1 MASPKSRSKKKPAK
15 RGGGGLFTFL
25 LLAGPAGIFA
35 MPTATLFAVGMIPS
49 FVAYIID
56 RDPDKTAPMTVAPLN
71 ICGVLPF
78 TMEMWKHDHTMQAA
92 THFLGDPLTW
102 LVMYGASAIGWALY
116 FLVPPIVTN
125 FEVMRAE
132 ARIDSLNGK
141 KKDLVEEW
149 GGDVA
154 LTDEALVEKHK
165 ATTQAAAQSAA
176 PAGASGAA
184 QARS

>member
-1 MASPKSRSKKKPAK
+1 MASPKSRAKKKPVK
-15 RGGGGLFTFL
+15 KGGGGGLVTFL
-25 LLAGPAGIFA
+25 VLAAPAALFA
-35 MPTATLFAVGMIPS
+35 MPTALLVAVGMIPS
-49 FVAYIID
+49 FVAYIVD

-71 ICGVLPF
+71 LCGILPF
-78 TMEMWKHDHTMQAA
+78 TMDLWKHQHTMQAA
-92 THFLGDPLTW
+92 THALGDPLTW

-132 ARIDSLNGK
+132 SRIETLNGK

-149 GGDVA
+149 GPDVA

-165 ATTQAAAQSAA
+165 ATVQGAAQASAA
-176 PAGASGAA
+176 PAAAS
-184 QARS
+184 

>member
-1 MASPKSRSKKKPAK
+1 MASPKSRSSKKPAK
-15 RGGGGLFTFL
+15 KSGGGGGLITFL
-25 LLAGPAGIFA
+25 VLAAPAGLFA
-35 MPTATLFAVGMIPS
+35 MPTALLFAVGMIPS

-78 TMEMWKHDHTMQAA
+78 AMDLWKHQHTVQAA
-92 THFLGDPLTW
+92 THAMGDPLTW
-102 LVMYGASAIGWALY
+102 LVMYGAAGIGWALY

-132 ARIDSLNGK
+132 SRIETLNGK
-141 KKDLVEEW
+141 KKDLIEEW
-149 GGDVA
+149 GPDVA

-165 ATTQAAAQSAA
+165 AANQAAVQAAAQATV
-176 PAGASGAA
+176 